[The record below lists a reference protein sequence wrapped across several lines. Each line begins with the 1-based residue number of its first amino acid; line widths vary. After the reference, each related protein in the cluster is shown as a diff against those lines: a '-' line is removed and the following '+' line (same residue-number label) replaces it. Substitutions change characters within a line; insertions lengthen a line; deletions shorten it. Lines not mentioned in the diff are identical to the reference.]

1 MLLELLIELEISIIF
16 PSLTNTWDLI
26 NSPVLTFR
34 ICLGLIMK
42 VLAVPIFEIPMVI
55 KPIKSSAFFI

>member
-1 MLLELLIELEISIIF
+1 MLLESLIDLEISIIF

-26 NSPVLTFR
+26 NSPVSTFR

-42 VLAVPIFEIPMVI
+42 VLATLTFEIPKAMST
-55 KPIKSSAFFI
+55 IKSIVFFI